1 MAAAEESTPLLG
13 TSSPQPEEGGETSSS
28 PLLAS
33 APPPADAPPSPPKE
47 AEVPLNDGNNKSSSS
62 SSHKKQYSST
72 SIDNTIDDTTS
83 HQSQLSKKS
92 SGRRSKKKRGGGGG
106 ESSSNSA
113 RSSKSKKK
121 KSKQQQQQYDGPK
134 KSIFHLAFDMVRY
147 MAILASCMMLLMQI
161 IPIVILDEGEITGL
175 QYFVR
180 IYLIVICVS
189 FVLVESRIPLL
200 RRRAFPAHN
209 NWMLRGFMYTFI
221 GVIGMEQ
228 DVAIKVED
236 IASGTSNILGPDYGT
251 LFASLSIAI
260 TTWIMVG
267 VGILYMI
274 LGMMCLQRWYE
285 KLDEEHRNKVSEWKR
300 KKKREKEF
308 QKDREEY
315 VKYEKDRREGRGE
328 WYDDIE
334 TQGSKGGTDTRW
346 AG

>member
-13 TSSPQPEEGGETSSS
+13 TSSPQSEEGEETSSS
-28 PLLAS
+28 PLLAAS

-47 AEVPLNDGNNKSSSS
+47 AEVPLNDGDGNNK

-83 HQSQLSKKS
+83 QSQLSKKS

-106 ESSSNSA
+106 GESSSHSA

-121 KSKQQQQQYDGPK
+121 KSKQQQYDGPK

-147 MAILASCMMLLMQI
+147 VAILASCMMLLMQI
-161 IPIVILDEGEITGL
+161 IPIVILDKGEITGL

-180 IYLIVICVS
+180 IYLIVFCIS
-189 FVLVESRIPLL
+189 FILLESRIPLL
-200 RRRAFPAHN
+200 RRITFPAHN
-209 NWMLRGFMYTFI
+209 NWILRGFMYTFI

-274 LGMMCLQRWYE
+274 LGMVCLQRWYE
-285 KLDEEHRNKVSEWKR
+285 KIDEEYRNKVSEWKR

>member
-13 TSSPQPEEGGETSSS
+13 TSSPQQPEEGET
-28 PLLAS
+28 PLLAAS

-47 AEVPLNDGNNKSSSS
+47 AEVPLNDGSNKSSS

-83 HQSQLSKKS
+83 HQSHLSKKS

-106 ESSSNSA
+106 GGESSSHSG

-121 KSKQQQQQYDGPK
+121 KSKQQQQYDGPK

-180 IYLIVICVS
+180 IYLIIFCIS
-189 FVLVESRIPLL
+189 FVLLESRIPLL
-200 RRRAFPAHN
+200 RRITFPAHN
-209 NWMLRGFMYTFI
+209 NWILRGFMYTFI

-285 KLDEEHRNKVSEWKR
+285 KLDEEYRNKVSEWKR

-334 TQGSKGGTDTRW
+334 TQESKGGTDTRW
-346 AG
+346 SG

>member
-13 TSSPQPEEGGETSSS
+13 SSSPQSEEGETTSSS
-28 PLLAS
+28 PLLAAS

-47 AEVPLNDGNNKSSSS
+47 AEVPLNDSGGNTS

-106 ESSSNSA
+106 GESSSHSG

-180 IYLIVICVS
+180 IYLIVFCLS
-189 FVLVESRIPLL
+189 FVLLESRIPLL
-200 RRRAFPAHN
+200 RRITFPAHN
-209 NWMLRGFMYTFI
+209 NWILRGFMYTFI

-236 IASGTSNILGPDYGT
+236 IASGASNILGPDYGT

-285 KLDEEHRNKVSEWKR
+285 KLDEEYRNKVSEWKR

>member
-13 TSSPQPEEGGETSSS
+13 TSSSPQSEEGEETSSS
-28 PLLAS
+28 PLLAAS

-47 AEVPLNDGNNKSSSS
+47 AEVPLNDGDGNNT

-83 HQSQLSKKS
+83 QSQLSKKS

-106 ESSSNSA
+106 GESSSHSA

-121 KSKQQQQQYDGPK
+121 KSKQQQYDGPK

-147 MAILASCMMLLMQI
+147 VAILASCMMLLMQI
-161 IPIVILDEGEITGL
+161 IPIVILDKGEITGL

-180 IYLIVICVS
+180 IYLIVFCIS
-189 FVLVESRIPLL
+189 FILLESRIPLL
-200 RRRAFPAHN
+200 RRITFPAHN
-209 NWMLRGFMYTFI
+209 NWILRGFMYTFI

-274 LGMMCLQRWYE
+274 LGMVCLQRWYE
-285 KLDEEHRNKVSEWKR
+285 KIDEEYRNKVSEWKR

>member
-13 TSSPQPEEGGETSSS
+13 TSSEGETTSSS
-28 PLLAS
+28 PLLAAS
-33 APPPADAPPSPPKE
+33 APPPSDAPPSPPKE
-47 AEVPLNDGNNKSSSS
+47 AEVPLNDGGGTTS

-121 KSKQQQQQYDGPK
+121 KSKQQQQYDGPK

-147 MAILASCMMLLMQI
+147 VAILASCMMLLMQI
-161 IPIVILDEGEITGL
+161 IPIVILDTGDITGL

-180 IYLIVICVS
+180 IYLIIFCVS
-189 FVLVESRIPLL
+189 FVLLESRIPLL
-200 RRRAFPAHN
+200 RRITFPAHN
-209 NWMLRGFMYTFI
+209 NWILRGFMYTFI

-285 KLDEEHRNKVSEWKR
+285 KLDEEYRNKVSEWKR

-334 TQGSKGGTDTRW
+334 TQGSKGGD
-346 AG
+346 

>member
-13 TSSPQPEEGGETSSS
+13 TSSPPPEEGETS
-28 PLLAS
+28 LLAAS

-47 AEVPLNDGNNKSSSS
+47 AEVPLNDGSNKSSS

-106 ESSSNSA
+106 GESSSHSA

-180 IYLIVICVS
+180 IYLIIFCIS
-189 FVLVESRIPLL
+189 FVLLESRIPLL
-200 RRRAFPAHN
+200 RGITFPAHN
-209 NWMLRGFMYTFI
+209 NWILRGFMYTFI

-285 KLDEEHRNKVSEWKR
+285 KLDEEYRNKVTEWKR

-315 VKYEKDRREGRGE
+315 LKYEKDRREGRGE

-334 TQGSKGGTDTRW
+334 TQGSKGGADTKW
-346 AG
+346 AAG